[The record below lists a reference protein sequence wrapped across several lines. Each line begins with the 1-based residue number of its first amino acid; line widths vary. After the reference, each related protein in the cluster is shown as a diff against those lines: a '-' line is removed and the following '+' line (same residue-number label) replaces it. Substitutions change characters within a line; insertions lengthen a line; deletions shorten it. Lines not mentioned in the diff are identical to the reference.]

1 MSAFKKQDIL
11 TILTHISRKD
21 MNEQELLHVL
31 SDKIPDLDHVINQL
45 LDEKI
50 ILNKG
55 GIFSITEKGL
65 KKARHLYE
73 KPPHLREKIKTKF
86 TKRRGLIQLAIL
98 QLLKEEPRH
107 GYQVMKLLE
116 ERSKGFYSPSAGTIY
131 PALQDLLEKE
141 LISVDEQAGKKVYTL
156 NSEGLKFLSDI
167 VHDEDEVFWEEW
179 RLRLMWKQSK
189 EAALLQEEM
198 EKFHLEFQYA
208 ARIVL
213 QDPSLASELVSIIKN
228 GRNEL
233 MNWSEKQM
241 ISQEYDE

>member
-1 MSAFKKQDIL
+1 MSRLNKQDVL

-21 MNEQELLHVL
+21 MSQEELLQVL
-31 SDKIPDLDHVINQL
+31 SDKISNPAPVIHRL

-50 ILNKG
+50 ILDKG

-73 KPPHLREKIKTKF
+73 KPPHFREKIKTKF
-86 TKRRGLIQLAIL
+86 AKRRGLIQLAIL

-107 GYQVMKLLE
+107 GYQMMKLLE
-116 ERSKGFYSPSAGTIY
+116 ERSKGVYSPSAGTVY

-141 LISVDEQAGKKVYTL
+141 LISVDEQADKKVYTL
-156 NSEGLKFLSDI
+156 NPEGLEFLTDL

-208 ARIVL
+208 ARSVL
-213 QDPSLASELVSIIKN
+213 QDPSLASELISIIRN

-233 MNWSEKQM
+233 INWSEKQNRT
-241 ISQEYDE
+241 

>member
-1 MSAFKKQDIL
+1 MSRLNKQDVL

-21 MNEQELLHVL
+21 MNQEELLQVL
-31 SDKIPDLDHVINQL
+31 SDKIPDPSPVINQL
-45 LDEKI
+45 VNEEI
-50 ILNKG
+50 ILIKD

-65 KKARHLYE
+65 KKARHFYK
-73 KPPHLREKIKTKF
+73 KPPHLREKMKTKF

-116 ERSKGFYSPSAGTIY
+116 ERSKGFYSASAGTIY

-141 LISVDEQAGKKVYTL
+141 LISVDEQADKKVYTL
-156 NSEGLKFLSDI
+156 NPEGLEFLSDL
-167 VHDEDEVFWEEW
+167 VHDEDDVFWEEW

-208 ARIVL
+208 ARSVL
-213 QDPSLASELVSIIKN
+213 QDPSLASELISIIRN

-233 MNWSEKQM
+233 INWSEKQNRP
-241 ISQEYDE
+241 

>member
-1 MSAFKKQDIL
+1 MSRLNKQDVL
-11 TILTHISRKD
+11 TILTYISRKD
-21 MNEQELLHVL
+21 MKQEELLQVL
-31 SDKIPDLDHVINQL
+31 SDKVPDPAPVINQL
-45 LDEKI
+45 LNEKI
-50 ILNKG
+50 LLVKNG
-55 GIFSITEKGL
+55 TFSITEKGL
-65 KKARHLYE
+65 KKARHFYE

-141 LISVDEQAGKKVYTL
+141 LISVDEQADKKVYTL
-156 NSEGLKFLSDI
+156 NPEGLEFLSGI
-167 VHDEDEVFWEEW
+167 IHDEDEVFWEEW
-179 RLRLMWKQSK
+179 LLRLKWKQSK

-198 EKFHLEFQYA
+198 EKLHLEFQYA
-208 ARIVL
+208 TRIVL

-241 ISQEYDE
+241 ISRENDE